1 MNKSKSHID
10 HYIGFQKKISTQ
22 KQKSEDEIWAKLNE
36 KIKSIEKKQHRRKLF
51 ICISSVAAVIASLI
65 ILLDLKGDT
74 NNTITNTSQDIEII
88 LASGKHIKL
97 ESDNIHTTYHVKQ
110 QPNINNCQKVDIIEY
125 ETLIV
130 PKGKICNLILSDG
143 SSIHINANSS
153 VRYPKKFTRNKRMIQ
168 IEGEVYCDIKKIE
181 GSSFLVK
188 TEQFKIEVLGT
199 KFNVNAYKSADFN
212 SIVLVSGSIKLI
224 DKKTN
229 TLLKPDQMALL
240 NNGQLISLHHVNT
253 NSYTSWIN
261 GYLTVSQEKLSHIFS
276 KLEQF
281 YDTKI
286 HCDTLIAEEV
296 FNGKIDLTQPL
307 ESVIKSIQ
315 FATHLK
321 YTQSENGEIY
331 ISNH

>member
-1 MNKSKSHID
+1 MNKNKSYIN
-10 HYIGFQKKISTQ
+10 HYISYLKTKSTQ
-22 KQKSEDEIWAKLNE
+22 KQKNEDEVWAKINE
-36 KIKSIEKKQHRRKLF
+36 NIKSIEKKKHRRKLF
-51 ICISSVAAVIASLI
+51 ICISSIAAVIASLI
-65 ILLDLKGDT
+65 FILDLKDYT
-74 NNTITNTSQDIEII
+74 NNTSANTSQNVELI

-97 ESDNIHTTYHVKQ
+97 ESNNIHTTYHVKQ
-110 QPNINNCQKVDIIEY
+110 QPIINNMPKNDVIEY

-153 VRYPKKFTRNKRMIQ
+153 VRYQKKFTGNKRMIQ

-188 TEQFKIEVLGT
+188 TDQFKIEVLGT
-199 KFNVNAYKSADFN
+199 KFNVNAYKSADLN
-212 SIVLVSGSIKLI
+212 SVILVSGSIKLI

-240 NNGQLISLHHVNT
+240 DNGQLRSLHHVNT
-253 NSYTSWIN
+253 DSYTSWIN
-261 GYLTVSQEKLSHIFS
+261 GRLTVNQEKLSLIFS

-286 HCDTLIAEEV
+286 HCDTLIAAEI

-315 FATHLK
+315 FATHFK